1 MIDRLGGNRQPD
13 LFVRTTNI
21 LDPKRIPARI
31 QTELASLLKV
41 LAAVGTRVWTAQGWQ
56 CRRRRP
62 LAASGSLR
70 SFLKVRSPN
79 RLALFLSN

>member
-31 QTELASLLKV
+31 QTELASLLK
-41 LAAVGTRVWTAQGWQ
+41 LLMARHIAADVALPRE
-56 CRRRRP
+56 
-62 LAASGSLR
+62 AADE
-70 SFLKVRSPN
+70 
-79 RLALFLSN
+79 

>member
-31 QTELASLLKV
+31 QTELASLLK
-41 LAAVGTRVWTAQGWQ
+41 LLMAPHIAADVVPPRE
-56 CRRRRP
+56 
-62 LAASGSLR
+62 AADE
-70 SFLKVRSPN
+70 
-79 RLALFLSN
+79 

>member
-31 QTELASLLKV
+31 QTELASLLKLLMAPHIASNV
-41 LAAVGTRVWTAQGWQ
+41 APPREAADE
-56 CRRRRP
+56 
-62 LAASGSLR
+62 
-70 SFLKVRSPN
+70 
-79 RLALFLSN
+79 

>member
-31 QTELASLLKV
+31 QTELASLLK
-41 LAAVGTRVWTAQGWQ
+41 LLMAPHIAGRRGAAARV
-56 CRRRRP
+56 RR
-62 LAASGSLR
+62 
-70 SFLKVRSPN
+70 
-79 RLALFLSN
+79 